1 MDVGLL
7 TTMDEAE
14 RSRAMA
20 FPPLTG
26 ELSES
31 LRQCM
36 GEDVREGIERG
47 GGVENLRVRRG
58 DLLFWSSLPHG
69 PWLVAKKSSRD
80 LGDQKR
86 CRGVERKKGR
96 EKSSKLIKYIATLFS
111 LKQEAWQIYFKN
123 SIQND

>member
-1 MDVGLL
+1 MGLL
-7 TTMDEAE
+7 TIKDEAE

-20 FPPLTG
+20 FAPLTG
-26 ELSES
+26 ELSDN
-31 LRQCM
+31 LRQCR

-47 GGVENLRVRRG
+47 GGVENLRDSRG

-86 CRGVERKKGR
+86 CRGIEMERER
-96 EKSSKLIKYIATLFS
+96 EGERLR
-111 LKQEAWQIYFKN
+111 
-123 SIQND
+123 D